1 MTPFDIAAH
10 LLPFT
15 RYRYDGETVPC
26 PVCGFASHTPV
37 AGLDRRLKRLSTVM
51 CDRCGLLR
59 TNPMPSEE
67 ALDRY
72 YERYYRLD
80 YQGAVS
86 APRARHLRKRAAE
99 ASERRAWLRPRIP
112 AGGRTLDFG
121 AGSGEFVS
129 AMLEAGF
136 DAQGF
141 EPGAAYASHARQTLG
156 RRMVEAGW
164 RDVKHQAEFDL
175 VTCMSVLEHLGT
187 PVEALQAMVSW
198 LKPGGKVFVMVPDM
212 QHHAQKGFGAL
223 HFAHVVGFNHHN
235 LQYAAG
241 RVGLRMIDMVNP
253 TRLLFGRGPA
263 PDMAELA
270 QLGLATARASYI
282 DQNPVRAYFA
292 YQLGRARRP
301 LKRSA

>member
-1 MTPFDIAAH
+1 MNPFEVARH

-15 RYRYDGETVPC
+15 RYRYHGEAVPC
-26 PVCGFASHTPV
+26 PVCGFDGFTPI

-59 TNPMPSEE
+59 TNPMPSAEE
-67 ALDRY
+67 LDRY

-86 APRARHLRKRAAE
+86 APRARHLRKRAGEAAE
-99 ASERRAWLRPRIP
+99 RSAWLRPRVP

-129 AMLEAGF
+129 AMLDAGF
-136 DAQGF
+136 DAHGF
-141 EPGAAYASHARQTLG
+141 EPGAAYASHARGTLG
-156 RRMVEAGW
+156 ERIQVSGW
-164 RDVKHQAEFDL
+164 RDVNFAGEFDL
-175 VTCMSVLEHLGT
+175 VTCMSVLEHLST

-198 LKPGGKVFVMVPDM
+198 LKPGGKVFIMVPDM
-212 QHHAQKGFGAL
+212 QRHAQKGFGAL

-241 RVGLRMIDMVNP
+241 RAGLRMIDMVNP
-253 TRLLFGRGPA
+253 TRLLFERGAA

-270 QLGLATARASYI
+270 RQGLATARRDYVDKS
-282 DQNPVRAYFA
+282 PVAAYFA
-292 YQLGRARRP
+292 YQFGKARLSR
-301 LKRSA
+301 KA

>member
-1 MTPFDIAAH
+1 MNPFEVARH

-15 RYRYDGETVPC
+15 RYRYEGEAVSC
-26 PVCGFASHTPV
+26 PVCGFDNYTAV
-37 AGLDRRLKRLSTVM
+37 AGLDRRLKRLSTVK

-59 TNPMPSEE
+59 TNPMPSAEE
-67 ALDRY
+67 LDLY

-86 APRARHLRKRAAE
+86 APRARHLRKRTGEAAE
-99 ASERRAWLRPRIP
+99 RRDWLRSRIP
-112 AGGRTLDFG
+112 AGSRTLDFG

-136 DAQGF
+136 DAHGF
-141 EPGAAYASHARQTLG
+141 EPGAAYAAYARERLG
-156 RRMVEAGW
+156 ERLTVSGW
-164 RDVKHQAEFDL
+164 RDVKFAGEFDL
-175 VTCMSVLEHLGT
+175 VTCMSVLEHLST

-198 LKPGGKVFVMVPDM
+198 LKPGGKVFIMVPDM
-212 QHHAQKGFGAL
+212 QRHAQKGFGAL

-253 TRLLFGRGPA
+253 TRLLFECGAA
-263 PDMAELA
+263 PDMTELA
-270 QLGLATARASYI
+270 RRGLATARECYI
-282 DQNPVRAYFA
+282 DRSPVAAYFA
-292 YQLGRARRP
+292 YQFGKAGLPRKAP
-301 LKRSA
+301 A

>member
-1 MTPFDIAAH
+1 MNPLDVARH
-10 LLPFT
+10 LLPLT
-15 RYRYDGETVPC
+15 RYRYTGETVPC
-26 PVCGFASHTPV
+26 PVCGFDGHTPV

-59 TNPMPSEE
+59 TNPMPSAEE
-67 ALDRY
+67 LDLY

-86 APRARHLRKRAAE
+86 APRARHLRKRTGE
-99 ASERRAWLRPRIP
+99 ATERRDWLRSRIP

-129 AMLEAGF
+129 AMLDAGF
-136 DAQGF
+136 DAHGF
-141 EPGAAYASHARQTLG
+141 EPGATYASHARGRLG
-156 RRMVEAGW
+156 ERMLASGW
-164 RDVKHQAEFDL
+164 RDVNFAGEFDL
-175 VTCMSVLEHLGT
+175 VTCMSVLEHLST

-198 LKPGGKVFVMVPDM
+198 LTPGGKVFIMVPDM
-212 QHHAQKGFGAL
+212 QRHAQKGFGAL

-241 RVGLRMIDMVNP
+241 RAGLRMIDMVNP
-253 TRLLFGRGPA
+253 TRLLFERGAA

-270 QLGLATARASYI
+270 RLGLATARASYV
-282 DQNPVRAYFA
+282 DRSPVAAYFA
-292 YQLGRARRP
+292 YQLGKMGLSRKA
-301 LKRSA
+301 

>member
-1 MTPFDIAAH
+1 MNPFEVARH
-10 LLPFT
+10 LLPLT
-15 RYRYDGETVPC
+15 RYRYDGDIVPC
-26 PVCGFASHTPV
+26 PVCGFDGYTPV

-59 TNPMPSEE
+59 TNPMPSAEE
-67 ALDRY
+67 LDLY

-86 APRARHLRKRAAE
+86 APRARHLRKRTGEAAE
-99 ASERRAWLRPRIP
+99 RRDWLRSRVP

-129 AMLEAGF
+129 AMLDAGF
-136 DAQGF
+136 DAHGF
-141 EPGAAYASHARQTLG
+141 EPGAIYASHARERLG
-156 RRMVEAGW
+156 ERMLASGW
-164 RDVKHQAEFDL
+164 RDVIFAGEFDL

-198 LKPGGKVFVMVPDM
+198 LTPGGKVFIMVPDM
-212 QHHAQKGFGAL
+212 QRHAQKGFGAL
-223 HFAHVVGFNHHN
+223 HFAHVIGFNHHN

-241 RVGLRMIDMVNP
+241 RAGLRMIDMVNP
-253 TRLLFGRGPA
+253 TRLLFERGAA

-270 QLGLATARASYI
+270 RLGLATARASYV
-282 DQNPVRAYFA
+282 DRSPVAAYFA
-292 YQLGRARRP
+292 YQLGKVGLSRKA
-301 LKRSA
+301 

>member
-1 MTPFDIAAH
+1 MNPLEVARH

-15 RYRYDGETVPC
+15 RYRYDGEAVPC
-26 PVCGFASHTPV
+26 PVCGCDGCTPV

-59 TNPMPSEE
+59 TNPMPSAEE
-67 ALDRY
+67 LDRY

-86 APRARHLRKRAAE
+86 APRARHLRKRTDE
-99 ASERRAWLRPRIP
+99 ASECSGWLRSRIP

-121 AGSGEFVS
+121 AGSGELVS
-129 AMLEAGF
+129 AMLDAGF
-136 DAQGF
+136 DAHGF
-141 EPGAAYASHARQTLG
+141 EPGTAFAAYARESLG
-156 RRMVEAGW
+156 ERIQVSGW
-164 RDVKHQAEFDL
+164 RDVNFAGEFDL
-175 VTCMSVLEHLGT
+175 VTCMSVLEHLNT
-187 PVEALQAMVSW
+187 PVEALQAMVAW
-198 LKPGGKVFVMVPDM
+198 LKPGGQVFIMVPDM
-212 QHHAQKGFGAL
+212 EHHAQKGFGAL

-253 TRLLFGRGPA
+253 TRLLFERGPA

-270 QLGLATARASYI
+270 RLGLATARAAYVDRS
-282 DQNPVRAYFA
+282 PVAAYFD
-292 YQLGRARRP
+292 YQLGKAGLSRKA
-301 LKRSA
+301 